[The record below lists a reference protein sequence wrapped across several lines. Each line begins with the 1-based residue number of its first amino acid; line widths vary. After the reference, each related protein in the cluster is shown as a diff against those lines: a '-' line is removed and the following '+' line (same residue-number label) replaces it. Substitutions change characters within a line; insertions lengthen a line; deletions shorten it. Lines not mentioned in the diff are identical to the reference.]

1 MENGV
6 SGLWT
11 LLLPLGI
18 LLGWIIGRWNKAN
31 NSPTNN
37 LSPEYFIGLNYL
49 LNEQPD
55 KAVDIFIKLLE
66 VDSDTYE
73 THLALGSL
81 FRRRGEVDRSIRVHQ
96 NLIARPQ
103 LSQEQKLEAL
113 LELGRDYMC
122 AGVLDR
128 SERIFQEVVEFSA
141 LDSPT
146 ALKYLLDIYQ
156 QEKFWQKSIH
166 VAKMLERA
174 TSRSMHDVIANHY
187 CELVEEALREQ
198 RIDQSKVY
206 LKRAYVTDPNSVRA
220 SLLQASIETRQG
232 KYKSAIKTYK
242 KIKYQD
248 PDFLSEVIP
257 LIVVCFQSI
266 NSQDECMEFLQE
278 TIRQYPRISI
288 ALAVAEIFKTSIS
301 TEQAIDFMADHLS
314 TNPSVRGLN
323 RLIEW
328 HINTSYGKVRSKLK
342 VLKDIT
348 TNLLKH
354 KPKYRC
360 HHCGFSGNKIH
371 WLCPSCKRW
380 NSVKPVQGI
389 EGD

>member
-1 MENGV
+1 M
-6 SGLWT
+6 SSFWP

-18 LLGWIIGRWNKAN
+18 LIGWVVGRRNKT
-31 NSPTNN
+31 SSSTGNN
-37 LSPEYFIGLNYL
+37 LSPEYYIGLNYL

-81 FRRRGEVDRSIRVHQ
+81 FRRRGEVDRAIRVHQ

-103 LSQEQKLEAL
+103 LSQQQKLEAL

-122 AGVLDR
+122 VGVLDR
-128 SERIFQEVVEFSA
+128 SERIFQEVVELSTLESPIA
-141 LDSPT
+141 LQ
-146 ALKYLLDIYQ
+146 YLLDIYQ

-166 VAKMLERA
+166 IAKMLERA
-174 TSRSMHDVIANHY
+174 TGESMDNVIANHY
-187 CELVEEALREQ
+187 CELVEEALQEQ
-198 RIDQSKVY
+198 RINQANVY
-206 LKRAYVTDPNSVRA
+206 LKRALVTDPKSVRA
-220 SLLQASIETRQG
+220 SLLQAAIETRQES
-232 KYKSAIKTYK
+232 YKAAIKTYQ
-242 KIKYQD
+242 KIKYQN
-248 PDFLSEVIP
+248 PDFLSEVVP
-257 LIVVCFQSI
+257 LIVVCYQSI
-266 NSQDECMEFLQE
+266 NNQAECMKFLQE
-278 TIRQYPRISI
+278 TLSQYPRISI
-288 ALAVAEIFKTSIS
+288 ALAVAEGIRTSVS
-301 TEQAIDFMADHLS
+301 VERAIDFMADHLS
-314 TNPSVRGLN
+314 TNPSIRGLN

-342 VLKDIT
+342 VLNDIT

-360 HHCGFSGNKIH
+360 HNCGFSGNKIH

-380 NSVKPVQGI
+380 DSVKPVQGI